1 MQIIAVGDHAKG
13 LLLKQI
19 SPERF
24 LVPPRIFFDLGISG
38 IELALK
44 KDLSKREYEVL
55 RLLAEGKGNRQVA
68 EQLGISVR
76 TVEGHR
82 ARIMLKLELA
92 SLSEL
97 IRYAVRKKII
107 DV

>member
-1 MQIIAVGDHAKG
+1 MGV
-13 LLLKQI
+13 
-19 SPERF
+19 
-24 LVPPRIFFDLGISG
+24 
-38 IELALK
+38 ALK
-44 KDLSKREYEVL
+44 KDLSKRESEVL
-55 RLLAEGKGNRQVA
+55 RLLAEGRVNRQVA

-97 IRYAVRKKII
+97 IRYAVRKNI
-107 DV
+107 VEV